1 MTLHRKDSV
10 IEDVVAL
17 TSLQEQRAARQL
29 SFQTSTK
36 ESEEEMAR
44 LTKTIPRTH
53 SGSRHRVTC
62 STGTNTAH

>member
-17 TSLQEQRAARQL
+17 ASLQEQRAARQL

-36 ESEEEMAR
+36 ELEEEMAR
-44 LTKTIPRTH
+44 LTETITRTH
-53 SGSRHRVTC
+53 SGSRRRVTC
-62 STGTNTAH
+62 STGTNAAH